1 MVEPVAPDTLPAL
14 RREIDAVDAGL
25 IDLLGKRFDIVQR
38 VIVVKQR
45 DGLPANIPERV
56 EDVVRAAR
64 ALAGEAGLPQDLVE
78 TLWRS
83 MISWTIDYEDSHLAR
98 SS

>member
-1 MVEPVAPDTLPAL
+1 VIARAEEDTLPAL
-14 RREIDAVDAGL
+14 RGEIDAIDAGL
-25 IDLLGKRFDIVQR
+25 IALLRQRFDVVQR

-56 EDVVRAAR
+56 EEVVRAAK

-83 MISWTIDYEDSHLAR
+83 MISWTIDYEDSHLDR
-98 SS
+98 SP